1 MMLVK
6 RGMAGSYQ
14 EVLTFWDIDEVMAA
28 IEILELLDDAETSE
42 VARMKAARK

>member
-28 IEILELLDDAETSE
+28 IEILEILDDAEAAE
-42 VARMKAARK
+42 IARMKASAK